1 MEMKLTQVF
10 DLKDVVQE
18 IDLRDRCY
26 KGLITIEQYLKQAVL
41 PASKTDPLAVDIIS
55 NGLFG
60 DICFAATAGR
70 KALCTTWKQWLGR
83 RLRELRLCKAFRITH
98 HIGWSERF
106 NEHLIFFKVSGL
118 LDRSG
123 EFFEDQVFV
132 LAHDRVCFRPLGCL
146 WPDDVP
152 MLKKEL
158 EEYSKLYDTGFSKF
172 DKSMDLLVMED
183 ITWVS

>member
-1 MEMKLTQVF
+1 METTKVM
-10 DLKDVVQE
+10 DLKTVMQE
-18 IDLRDRCY
+18 IGLRDRCY
-26 KGLITIEQYLKQAVL
+26 MGLITIEEYLKQAVL
-41 PASKTDPLAVDIIS
+41 PASRTDPLANNDIIS
-55 NGLFG
+55 NSTFG
-60 DICFAATAGR
+60 DICYEKTAGR

-83 RLRELRLCKAFRITH
+83 RLRELRLRKAFKITH
-98 HIGWSERF
+98 HIGRSERF
-106 NEHLIFFKVSGL
+106 NEYLIFFKVSGL

-123 EFFEDQVFV
+123 KFFEEPVFV
-132 LAHDRVCFRPLGCL
+132 LAHDRVCFRPFGCL